1 MPHNSANVN
10 TSKQGATHSIVVSP
24 MERVSYACPKMRVN
38 LAKVADEEEDL
49 GGGKVMKMI
58 MTRNMSMFYWCKESP

>member
-1 MPHNSANVN
+1 M
-10 TSKQGATHSIVVSP
+10 
-24 MERVSYACPKMRVN
+24 SYACPKMRVN